1 MTLREKWVNTIFKIA
16 TGNYKKRL
24 LLTPVAGFLF
34 LSLTSL
40 FVIIP
45 VYFEHKLGIPV
56 IIVIPINYFLSLPLL
71 GVGTILVLW
80 TNFIF
85 LKIKGSPVPLNPPP
99 QLVTQGP
106 FAYSRNP
113 MTTGLFLIMFGLGFY
128 YGSLL
133 SVLIFTPLYIFIHT
147 KELRSIEEPELERRL
162 GTEYIE
168 YKSRV
173 PMFFPRKLI
182 K

>member
-1 MTLREKWVNTIFKIA
+1 MALKEKWVNTIFKIA

-24 LLTPVAGFLF
+24 VLTPVAGILF
-34 LSLTSL
+34 LSITSL

-45 VYFEHKLGIPV
+45 IYLEHRLGFPE
-56 IIVIPINYFLSLPLL
+56 IIVNPINYLLSLPFFVL
-71 GVGTILVLW
+71 GIILVLW

-99 QLVTQGP
+99 KLITHGP

-113 MTTGLFLIMFGLGFY
+113 MTSGLFLIMFGFGFY
-128 YGSLL
+128 YSSLL
-133 SVLIFTPLYIFIHT
+133 SVLIFTPLYIFIHA
-147 KELRSIEEPELERRL
+147 KELKAIEEPELEKRL
-162 GTEYIE
+162 GAEYME
-168 YKSRV
+168 YKKKI
-173 PMFFPRKLI
+173 PMFFPRRLI